1 MLGEND
7 RQVEVVEWAD
17 RRLTTQNYR
26 PVKYLGKRRF
36 LLLGQTPEILRLG
49 PDSCG
54 PVKPEEFV
62 A

>member
-17 RRLTTQNYR
+17 RRLTTQNNR
-26 PVKYLGKRRF
+26 LVKYLGKRRF
-36 LLLGQTPEILRLG
+36 LLLGQTPEMLRLG
-49 PDSCG
+49 PDGRG
-54 PVKPEEFV
+54 PDEPEGFV